1 MLSYDPMRNTRPQAY
16 PAMLLTAGLNDSRV
30 GYWEPA
36 KFVQRLRAANTG
48 PRHVLFKCEMDEG
61 HAGALDR
68 FRSLRSRALELAWML
83 ERLRE
88 AGGGGCGGAR

>member
-1 MLSYDPMRNTRPQAY
+1 
-16 PAMLLTAGLNDSRV
+16 
-30 GYWEPA
+30 
-36 KFVQRLRAANTG
+36 
-48 PRHVLFKCEMDEG
+48 MDEG